1 MLIVNTTYQVSK
13 LKEED
18 WKKWVKSEYIP
29 DVTKT
34 GLLIHPHF
42 YSLLVETEPDTKSYA
57 LQFEVKDLD
66 TLEEW
71 FQKYGTEMQKTMSDQ
86 FQEQVLG
93 FTTLM
98 EAEDL
103 Q

>member
-1 MLIVNTTYQVSK
+1 MLIVNTTYQVSESREK
-13 LKEED
+13 A

-29 DVTKT
+29 EVTKT
-34 GLLIHPHF
+34 GMLVNPHF
-42 YSLLVETEPDTKSYA
+42 YHLLVEKEPGTESYA
-57 LQFEVKDLD
+57 LQFEVKDFD
-66 TLEEW
+66 TLEQW

-98 EAEDL
+98 ETEDL